1 VNILLLSCQA
11 ELGSVCVFQV
21 YIAGKWG
28 ERKDSTRLG
37 KKKKKEERK
46 TEMILVKNTYRV
58 FRVQETQQT
67 AAHKN
72 QNKKG
77 ASLECEISNAHEA
90 VREREGRESPMSK
103 ETPARK
109 HRSRSSS
116 RDP

>member
-1 VNILLLSCQA
+1 MNILLLSCQA

-37 KKKKKEERK
+37 KKKKERK
-46 TEMILVKNTYRV
+46 KNRNDSCKAHLQG
-58 FRVQETQQT
+58 FRVQGTQQT

-77 ASLECEISNAHEA
+77 ASLECEISSAHEA

-103 ETPARK
+103 ETPDRK
-109 HRSRSSS
+109 QRSRSSS